1 MNNLAAIWLTVQLA
15 TVTTCILLFF
25 GTALAWWLSRTKS
38 WAKPTLEAITAL
50 PLILPPTVVGFYLLV
65 IMSPDNAIGSFWVHL
80 TGSTL
85 TFSFE
90 GLVVASVIYSLP
102 FMVQPLQN
110 AFETVGS
117 GPLEAA
123 ASLRA
128 TPLNAF
134 FTVAMPLSA
143 RGFLTAIVLTFSH
156 TVGEFGV
163 VLMVGGN
170 IPEETRVI
178 SIAIYEHV
186 ETLQYAAAHSL
197 SLALLGFS
205 FVVLLAVY
213 TLNRR
218 FELCGIDSNLI
229 PCPRCVS
236 IQRHRSSGLNDSS
249 RPNMSTGTWSVPKMT
264 FRWRFPASRKD
275 VYS

>member
-1 MNNLAAIWLTVQLA
+1 LNNLAAIWLTVQLA

-38 WAKPTLEAITAL
+38 RAKPIIEAVTAL
-50 PLILPPTVVGFYLLV
+50 PLVLPPTVLGFYLLI

-85 TFSFE
+85 TFSFA

-117 GPLEAA
+117 EPLEAA

-128 TPLNAF
+128 SPLNAF

-143 RGFLTAIVLTFSH
+143 RGFLTAIVLTFAH

-170 IPEETRVI
+170 IPGETRVI

-218 FELCGIDSNLI
+218 FPIRI
-229 PCPRCVS
+229 R
-236 IQRHRSSGLNDSS
+236 
-249 RPNMSTGTWSVPKMT
+249 
-264 FRWRFPASRKD
+264 
-275 VYS
+275 